1 MEGFLP
7 RTKKEIM
14 KRKRLFGMFAL
25 VSVALMLTGSAVY
38 AKRRGAEV
46 NLPLP
51 APQLMKLLQYG
62 EFEILSDEPADMSAM
77 NSRELVLRYRGMSPE
92 TMRKLKMWNVRLKK
106 PIKVKW
112 KAAPK
117 GEGDGWN
124 NSPRREIAAYVIQRL
139 FLDPEDYVVPPT
151 ATRCI
156 TLPQYQ
162 RIDPKAKP
170 NIKPFQCVYGAF
182 AAWVTN
188 VESPKHIYDADRFKR
203 DKRYAYHMANMNLL
217 TYLIDHKDAQS
228 SNFLVPTDPKNPRIF
243 VVDNGLSLGSGLH
256 NIFMRQWDEIRV
268 PALPKKSI
276 ERLRKVTQSD
286 LDRLGVLA
294 QMEADA
300 NGILRN
306 VDPRENLKPKV
317 GSRVFPNTIQIGLT
331 TAEITMIKKRL
342 QQLLK
347 KVDEGTWELF

>member
-1 MEGFLP
+1 
-7 RTKKEIM
+7 M
-14 KRKRLFGMFAL
+14 KRKQLISIFVL

-38 AKRRGAEV
+38 AKRRKAV
-46 NLPLP
+46 ANLPLP
-51 APQLMKLLQYG
+51 APQLEKLLGYG
-62 EFEILSDEPADMSAM
+62 EFEIVSDELADMSSM
-77 NSRELVLRYRGMSPE
+77 NSRELQLRYRGMSPE
-92 TMRKLKMWNVRLKK
+92 TRRKIKMKRRVRLKK
-106 PIKVKW
+106 PLKVKW

-117 GEGDGWN
+117 GDGDGWN

-139 FLDPEDYVVPPT
+139 FLDPKDYAVSPT
-151 ATRCI
+151 TTRCI

-162 RIDPKAKP
+162 RINPKAKP

-188 VESPKHIYDADRFKR
+188 VKSPKHIYDAERFAR

-228 SNFLVPTDPKNPRIF
+228 SNFLISTDPKNPRIF
-243 VVDNGLSLGSGLH
+243 VVDNGISLGSGLH
-256 NIFMRQWDEIRV
+256 NIFAKQWNEIRV

-286 LDRLGVLA
+286 LNRLGVLA
-294 QMEADA
+294 QMDADA

-306 VDPRENLKPKV
+306 VEPRANLKPKV
-317 GSRVFPNTIQIGLT
+317 GSRVFPNTVQIGLT
-331 TAEITMIKKRL
+331 TAEIKMIQKRL
-342 QQLLK
+342 QKLLN